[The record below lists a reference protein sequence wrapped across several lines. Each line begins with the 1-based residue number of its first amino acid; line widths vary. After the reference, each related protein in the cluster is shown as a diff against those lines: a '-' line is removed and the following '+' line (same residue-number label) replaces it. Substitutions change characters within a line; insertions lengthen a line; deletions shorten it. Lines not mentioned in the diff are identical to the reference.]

1 MHTFEVW
8 APRAQTL
15 EVLVN
20 GQTFPMQRCK
30 DDWWKS
36 QVAEAGPGS
45 LYQFRID
52 AGDPLPDPRSAY
64 QPQGIHGPSL
74 VVDHATFRWTDQGW
88 QAKPLSNALVYEL
101 HVGTFSQAGTFLSA
115 IEHLDYL
122 VGLGVTH
129 VELMPINEFSGD
141 WGWGYDGVD
150 LYAPHHSYGS
160 PDELKRLIDAC
171 HGKGLAV
178 LLDVVYNHLGPAG
191 NYVDRFGYYFTDFYR
206 TPWGS
211 AVNLDQVG
219 SHEVRRF
226 FSDNAVMWLRD
237 YHFDGLRL
245 DAVHAYHD
253 QSALPFLEDLALT
266 VDALCAE
273 LGRHLVL
280 IAESDLNDPRLV
292 TCREAGGFG
301 LDAQWS
307 DDFHHALHTVL
318 TGEVKGYYED
328 FGSLEHLATALQ
340 QGFVYNGS
348 YSAHRG
354 RYHGRPAVDISGH
367 RLLGYAQN
375 HDQVG
380 NRARGERLSHL
391 LSPGRQKIA
400 AALVLTSPFVPMLFQ
415 GEEFGASTPFP
426 YFTHHDDPELAKSVS
441 VGRRNEF
448 AAFGWDPEDI
458 PDPQDIATFERGK
471 LRWDDIS
478 AEPHASLLDWYREL
492 IALRRSTSA
501 LTDGRLDRVKVAFDE
516 QAKWMV
522 VRRQQVEVVC
532 NLADDCQAIPI
543 CGSGSRPDKNVLSST
558 ADWRL
563 RPGFIELP
571 ADSVAILH
579 R

>member
-20 GQTFPMQRCK
+20 GQAFPMQRCK
-30 DDWWKS
+30 GDWWKS

-52 AGDPLPDPRSAY
+52 AGHPLPDPRSAY

-129 VELMPINEFSGD
+129 VELMPINEFSGE

-160 PDELKRLIDAC
+160 PDELKQLVDAC
-171 HGKGLAV
+171 HRKGLAV
-178 LLDVVYNHLGPAG
+178 LLDVVYNHLGPNG
-191 NYVDRFGYYFTDFYR
+191 NYIDRFGYYFTEAYR

-211 AVNLDQVG
+211 AVNLDHVG

-253 QSALPFLEDLALT
+253 QSALPFLEELALT

-273 LGRHLVL
+273 IGRHLVL

-340 QGFVYNGS
+340 QGFVYSGS

-354 RYHGRPAVDISGH
+354 RFHGRPAVDISGH

-391 LSPGRQKIA
+391 LSPSRQKIA

-415 GEEFGASTPFP
+415 GEEFGASTPFQ

-441 VGRRNEF
+441 AGRRNEF

-471 LRWDDIS
+471 LRWDEIS
-478 AEPHASLLDWYREL
+478 GEPHASLLDWYRNL
-492 IALRRSTSA
+492 IVLRRSSAA

-532 NLADDCQAIPI
+532 NLSDDCQAIPI
-543 CGSGSRPDKNVLSST
+543 GGSGSRADKNVLSST

-579 R
+579 